1 MHTQPRT
8 STDSHQPLI
17 SNLTHNLLWILTA
30 GLMLLALGLASPAQ
44 AQSTVPPFAQADSS
58 APYVEE
64 DAPRSRPLTVRSA
77 TWRSHFDE
85 QAAQVLRETDAT
97 SARTTVLRDVIIIAA
112 HASDAIDLTSTV
124 HALVDVCEHNTD
136 EQRRLMAIQAL
147 HEIGTD
153 QASTPVYREAL
164 QRLHRIAQTD
174 PSERVRRAAAEVLH
188 AFFGST

>member
-8 STDSHQPLI
+8 STDSHQPLT

-44 AQSTVPPFAQADSS
+44 AQSTTPPLAQADSS

-64 DAPRSRPLTVRSA
+64 DAHRSPIAIRSA

-97 SARTTVLRDVIIIAA
+97 SARTTVLHDVIVIAA
-112 HASDAIDLTSTV
+112 HAPSSLDLTSTV
-124 HALVDVCEHNTD
+124 RALVDICENNPS

-147 HEIGTD
+147 RKIGTD
-153 QASTPVYREAL
+153 HASTSVYREAL
-164 QRLHRIAQTD
+164 HRLYRIAQD
-174 PSERVRRAAAEVLH
+174 DASERVRRAAAEVLH
-188 AFFGST
+188 AFFGSA